1 MTGRVL
7 LGMLTPSSN
16 TVLEPISSAMVAGLP
31 NVSVHFARFPVTE
44 ISLDNKALGQFDLQP
59 MLGAASL
66 LADAHVQAI
75 CWNGTS
81 AGWLGLDK
89 DRSLCDA
96 IRGRTRIPATS
107 SVLALDEIFRIT
119 GIKRYALVTPY
130 LHRIQEQILINFAKE
145 GFECVAERHLNTQRN
160 FSFSEVT
167 AKALTD
173 MVREVAKAGPQ
184 VISIFCTNLKGA
196 PLVEALE
203 EEVGVPIYDT
213 IATAVWSS
221 LRLARTDPAMV
232 KGWGRLF
239 REVA

>member
-1 MTGRVL
+1 MTDRVL

-16 TVLEPISSAMVAGLP
+16 TVLEPISNAMVAGIP

-44 ISLDNKALGQFDLQP
+44 ISLDKKALGQFDLQP
-59 MLGAASL
+59 MLDAASL

-81 AGWLGLDK
+81 AGWLGLDT

-96 IRGRTRIPATS
+96 IRDRTGISATS

-119 GIKRYALVTPY
+119 GVKKYALVTPY
-130 LHRIQEQILINFAKE
+130 LHRIQEQILVNFANE
-145 GFECVAERHLNTQRN
+145 GFECVAECHLNTQRN
-160 FSFSEVT
+160 FFFSEVT
-167 AKALTD
+167 AKAMTD
-173 MVREVAKAGPQ
+173 MVREVAEAGPQ
-184 VISIFCTNLKGA
+184 AISIFCTNLKGA

-203 EEVGVPIYDT
+203 EEVGIPIYDT
-213 IATAVWSS
+213 VATAVWSS
-221 LRLARTDPAMV
+221 LRLARTNPTMV

>member
-96 IRGRTRIPATS
+96 IRDRTGIPATS

-119 GIKRYALVTPY
+119 GVKKYALVTPY
-130 LHRIQEQILINFAKE
+130 PSA
-145 GFECVAERHLNTQRN
+145 
-160 FSFSEVT
+160 
-167 AKALTD
+167 
-173 MVREVAKAGPQ
+173 
-184 VISIFCTNLKGA
+184 IS
-196 PLVEALE
+196 P
-203 EEVGVPIYDT
+203 
-213 IATAVWSS
+213 
-221 LRLARTDPAMV
+221 
-232 KGWGRLF
+232 F
-239 REVA
+239 RK